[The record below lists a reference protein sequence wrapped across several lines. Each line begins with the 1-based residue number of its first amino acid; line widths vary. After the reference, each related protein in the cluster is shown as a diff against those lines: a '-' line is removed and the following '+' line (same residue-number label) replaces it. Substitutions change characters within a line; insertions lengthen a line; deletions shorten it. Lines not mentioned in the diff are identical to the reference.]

1 MLGIL
6 AAIGAAFSWTCACS
20 MWRAQTKIFNSLQLN
35 SIKNLIAVITFSPIL
50 FSLNWFSHL
59 REISILFLSGLIGI
73 TIGDSLYIAAL
84 KRLGTRKTLS
94 IEALSPIM
102 ANMLGTVL
110 IGEILPLKAWV
121 GTLIVT
127 CSLIGITRQGINA
140 KQKEFRIKNGFKSG
154 IFYAFLSVS
163 CAVLAAI
170 LSRIIFKTSNLSP
183 FQTTEI
189 RLCGSLIF
197 LLPISRIN
205 LTYLWNEVT
214 VENKLKL
221 VFSSLLGTNIGILL
235 QQTVFQMLPI
245 GIGWT
250 LLSISPLIS
259 LLFTKAEGE
268 KINSISITLALT
280 TILGVSIALV

>member
-6 AAIGAAFSWTCACS
+6 AALGASFSWTCACS
-20 MWRAQTKIFNSLQLN
+20 IWRAQTKIFNALQIN
-35 SIKNLIAVITFSPIL
+35 SIKNLIAVFIFSPIL

-59 REISILFLSGLIGI
+59 REISILFVSGFIGI
-73 TIGDSLYIAAL
+73 TVGDSLYIEAL

-102 ANMLGTVL
+102 ANILGTVL
-110 IGEILPLKAWV
+110 IGEILPLKVWV
-121 GTLIVT
+121 GTSIVT
-127 CSLIGITRQGINA
+127 CSLIGITRQGLNA
-140 KQKEFRIKNGFKSG
+140 RQNELSFKNGFKSG
-154 IFYAFLSVS
+154 ICYAFLSVS

-205 LTYLWNEVT
+205 LSYLLNEVT
-214 VENKLKL
+214 LENKLKL
-221 VFSSLLGTNIGILL
+221 FFSSLLGTNVGILL
-235 QQTVFQMLPI
+235 QQTVFQLLPI

-250 LLSISPLIS
+250 LLSTSPLFS
-259 LLFTKAEGE
+259 LLFAKAEGE
-268 KINSISITLALT
+268 KINSVSVTLALT
-280 TILGVSIALV
+280 TILGVAIALA